1 VTGTITE
8 IVRAFGVAER
18 EMKKKLGAIDVGS
31 FSEIKASQ
39 TQKDL
44 NVLFDGLNR
53 YAARWARAALAGRYA
68 DSQARARTR
77 LEMIGA
83 ERNKGFDKERHHR
96 AIDRSLDA
104 TLKDFLKATG
114 AMRLFVGR
122 YIEGMRKYSGS
133 LLQVQEFA
141 NGIFG
146 EMFDEFVWDLVQ
158 RAIKEHQTRSTVSR
172 EIMTWLR
179 NKLSGGNLIPI
190 TGKDGVERLYNI
202 RDYARMVART
212 RMMQAA
218 AEATKNECREYD
230 NDLVVWSTHAE
241 PCSRCEELEGQVFS
255 ISGTN
260 PKHPMLTDDTTPPL
274 HPNCGHNIAPT
285 SEIAIDYARRRTA

>member
-1 VTGTITE
+1 MTGTITE

-83 ERNKGFDKERHHR
+83 ERNMGFDTERHNR

-122 YIEGMRKYSGS
+122 YIEGARKHSGS
-133 LLQVQEFA
+133 LLQVQEF
-141 NGIFG
+141 NESVLG
-146 EMFDEFVWDLVQ
+146 EVGDAFVGNLV
-158 RAIKEHQTRSTVSR
+158 RRSIEDNKARGFISR
-172 EIMTWLR
+172 EIMRWLR
-179 NKLSGGNLIPI
+179 SNLADGNYIKI
-190 TGKDGVERLYNI
+190 GNRMYNV
-202 RDYARMVART
+202 RDYSELVART
-212 RMMQAA
+212 RMI
-218 AEATKNECREYD
+218 EASTEAVKAMCDEYE
-230 NDLVVWSTHAE
+230 NDLVEFSTHDN
-241 PCSRCEELEGQVFS
+241 PCDECADLEGQIFS
-255 ISGTN
+255 ISGTDPEYPALTSDVEPPVHPRCEHNLN
-260 PKHPMLTDDTTPPL
+260 PVSR
-274 HPNCGHNIAPT
+274 IAL
-285 SEIAIDYARRRTA
+285 SWRRRN

>member
-18 EMKKKLGAIDVGS
+18 EMKKKLGSLDVGS
-31 FSEIKASQ
+31 FSETKAAE
-39 TQKDL
+39 TQRGL

-122 YIEGMRKYSGS
+122 YIEGARKHSGS
-133 LLQVQEFA
+133 LLQVQEF
-141 NGIFG
+141 NESVLG
-146 EMFDEFVWDLVQ
+146 EVGDAFVGNLV
-158 RAIKEHQTRSTVSR
+158 RRSIEDNKARGFISR
-172 EIMTWLR
+172 EIMRWLR
-179 NKLSGGNLIPI
+179 SNLADGNYIKI
-190 TGKDGVERLYNI
+190 GNRMYNV
-202 RDYARMVART
+202 RDYSELVART
-212 RMMQAA
+212 RMI
-218 AEATKNECREYD
+218 EASTEAVKAMCDEYE
-230 NDLVVWSTHAE
+230 NDLVEFSTHDN
-241 PCSRCEELEGQVFS
+241 PCDECKELEGQIFS
-255 ISGTN
+255 ISGTDSEYPALTSDVEPPVHPRCEHNLN
-260 PKHPMLTDDTTPPL
+260 PVSR
-274 HPNCGHNIAPT
+274 IAL
-285 SEIAIDYARRRTA
+285 SWRGRTN